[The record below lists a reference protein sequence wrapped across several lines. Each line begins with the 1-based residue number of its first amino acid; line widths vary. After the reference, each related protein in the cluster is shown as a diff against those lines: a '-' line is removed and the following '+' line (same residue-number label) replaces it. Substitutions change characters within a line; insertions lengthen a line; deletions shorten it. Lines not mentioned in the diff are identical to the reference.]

1 MILWLNGTFG
11 VGKTTTSRCIAEVS
25 AEWHP
30 FDPEWVGYM
39 LRANLDGVPF
49 DDFQDLAAW
58 RRLVPHVMHEVGL
71 LTGEH
76 LIASQTVLVEDYWNE
91 LRSGLED
98 RGLEVFHVL
107 LDCDEAVLRDRIS
120 CDADERGAQEWR
132 VRHLEDYRA
141 ARAWMVR
148 AADQV
153 VDTSG
158 SDPGKVAVQILD
170 AVR

>member
-58 RRLVPHVMHEVGL
+58 RRLVPHVIGSGRES
-71 LTGEH
+71 H
-76 LIASQTVLVEDYWNE
+76 LGVLPHDFDGDGDLDVVSIAYNDDRQIHLWRNDNTTLVT
-91 LRSGLED
+91 S
-98 RGLEVFHVL
+98 
-107 LDCDEAVLRDRIS
+107 
-120 CDADERGAQEWR
+120 
-132 VRHLEDYRA
+132 RA
-141 ARAWMVR
+141 GTA
-148 AADQV
+148 
-153 VDTSG
+153 
-158 SDPGKVAVQILD
+158 
-170 AVR
+170 

>member
-11 VGKTTTSRCIAEVS
+11 VGKTTTSRRIAASS
-25 AEWHP
+25 AEWRP

-49 DDFQDLAAW
+49 DDFQELDAW
-58 RRLVPHVMHEVGL
+58 RRLVPLVMNEVAL
-71 LTGEH
+71 LTGKH
-76 LIASQTVLVEDYWNE
+76 LVASQTVLVEHYWRE

-98 RGLEVFHVL
+98 VGHEVFHVL
-107 LDCDEAVLRDRIS
+107 LDCDETVLRDRIVS
-120 CDADERGAQEWR
+120 DVDERSAREWR
-132 VRHLEDYRA
+132 VRHLDDFRA
-141 ARAWMVR
+141 ARTWMVR

-153 VDTSG
+153 VDTTS
-158 SDPGKVAVQILD
+158 SDPGEVAAQILD